1 MLGKNMLGKKLAT
14 KAKGLV
20 AGGGGNKLGGAMKA
34 ALGAAKLG
42 GGLKVGAPT
51 NKPPMAGLGAQRKG
65 RGAAMGKGFMGRG
78 NK

>member
-1 MLGKNMLGKKLAT
+1 MHKIKKALMSKT
-14 KAKGLV
+14 KGLV
-20 AGGGGNKLGGAMKA
+20 AGGGGGGNKLGGAFKS

-42 GGLKVGAPT
+42 GGLKVGSST